1 MNKTTEQ
8 ISRLI
13 RKLEEL
19 IPLAMKREEDKAISN
34 GNAAVCIID
43 ESGEIF
49 GKLFVN
55 NNKIRARESFRIAW
69 IKASQVWLTGVKTGE
84 YEKKVYSGE
93 ISEGIAGIS
102 KPDFIG
108 WEGGQPV
115 ILKDGSQLSVGFS
128 GFRGVTDLEIVLKA
142 VEQIEAA
149 VRCL

>member
-1 MNKTTEQ
+1 V
-8 ISRLI
+8 
-13 RKLEEL
+13 
-19 IPLAMKREEDKAISN
+19 KREEDRAVSN
-34 GNAAVCIID
+34 GNVAVCIID

-49 GKLFVN
+49 GKMFIN
-55 NNKIRARESFRIAW
+55 TSKIRARESFRIAW

-128 GFRGVTDLEIVLKA
+128 GFRGVADLEIVLKA
-142 VEQIEAA
+142 VEQIDTAE
-149 VRCL
+149 

>member
-128 GFRGVTDLEIVLKA
+128 GFRGVADLEIVLKA
-142 VEQIEAA
+142 VEQIDTAE
-149 VRCL
+149 

>member
-149 VRCL
+149 E

>member
-1 MNKTTEQ
+1 LVPV
-8 ISRLI
+8 IV
-13 RKLEEL
+13 
-19 IPLAMKREEDKAISN
+19 KREEDRAVSN
-34 GNAAVCIID
+34 GNVAVCIID

-49 GKLFVN
+49 GKMFIN
-55 NNKIRARESFRIAW
+55 TSKIRARESFRIAW

-128 GFRGVTDLEIVLKA
+128 GFRGVADLEIVLKA
-142 VEQIEAA
+142 VEQIDTAE
-149 VRCL
+149 

>member
-1 MNKTTEQ
+1 MNKSKEH
-8 ISRLI
+8 IDRLLG
-13 RKLEEL
+13 KLDEL
-19 IPLAMKREEDKAISN
+19 VPVIVKREEDRAVSN
-34 GNAAVCIID
+34 GNVAVCIID

-49 GKLFVN
+49 GKMFIN
-55 NNKIRARESFRIAW
+55 TSKIRARESFRIAW

-128 GFRGVTDLEIVLKA
+128 GFRGVADLEIVLKA
-142 VEQIEAA
+142 VEQIDTAE
-149 VRCL
+149 